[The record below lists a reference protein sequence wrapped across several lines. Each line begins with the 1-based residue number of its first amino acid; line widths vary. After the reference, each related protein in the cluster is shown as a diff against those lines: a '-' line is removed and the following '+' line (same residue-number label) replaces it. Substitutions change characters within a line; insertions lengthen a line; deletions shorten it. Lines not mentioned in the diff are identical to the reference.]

1 MSAHALRSSSTLQ
14 LMNSRMSGWSLFRMT
29 IFAARRVLPPDL
41 ITPANASYPFMK
53 ETGPE
58 AVPPPA
64 SNSRDERI
72 EDRLLPVPDPNLNSM
87 PSVLASVRIES
98 IVSST
103 ELMKQA
109 EHCGALSKPQL
120 NHTGLLNAAF

>member
-1 MSAHALRSSSTLQ
+1 MRAQAFFSSSTLQ
-14 LMNSRMSGWSLFRMT
+14 LMKSTMSGCSALRIT
-29 IFAARRVLPPDL
+29 ILAARRVLPPDL
-41 ITPANASYPFMK
+41 MTPANASKPFMK

-64 SNSRDERI
+64 SSSFDERI
-72 EDRLLPVPDPNLNSM
+72 ADRFDPVPEPNLNSI
-87 PSVLASVRIES
+87 PSVRASVRIES
-98 IVSST
+98 IVSCT

-109 EHCGALSKPQL
+109 EHCGAFSKPQL